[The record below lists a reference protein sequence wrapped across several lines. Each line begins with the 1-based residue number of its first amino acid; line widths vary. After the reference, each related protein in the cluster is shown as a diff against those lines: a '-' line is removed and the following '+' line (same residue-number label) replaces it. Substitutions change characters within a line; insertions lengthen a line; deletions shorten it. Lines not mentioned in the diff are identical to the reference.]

1 MSKRI
6 VLYIIFVLA
15 FSLSLST
22 NALAIA
28 DKDVYF
34 GGKAKEGKSQNAT
47 ITVSGTLSEL
57 PKTSLPVTITISS
70 GGKTF
75 LAEITSKTKIV
86 RKYDG
91 KSKLTEFALGD
102 NVEVSGTIASSGNIK
117 AKKLKNNSISATST
131 AGIYGDIISINK
143 AGNSFVLRWKGKKN
157 SITVNSDT
165 KFIIPGKKTNGKLA
179 DLKVGDRIQ
188 GRGVYNR
195 RTDTY
200 LADIGVV
207 VRRSAVSLIK
217 KYSKSVNKEGVL
229 SKINSTKAPTT
240 IEFTSGSATFS
251 VNITSKTV
259 LVRKNFGKSSLSEFQ
274 VGDKIHVV
282 GTLVGAS
289 TTKIAAKMIK
299 DDNLTTLKDAKVD
312 DDQDGIADVRDTKP
326 NDHDNDG
333 IKDSKDTDDDN
344 DGILDAS
351 DANPFDFD
359 NDGINDKADTDDDN
373 DGIADTS
380 DTKPYDHDNDGVNNA
395 ADTDDDNDGIADTS
409 DTMPYDHDNDGIM
422 NATDTDDDNDGIAD
436 TSDTKPYDYDNDG
449 INNADD
455 PDDDNDG
462 IADSSD
468 ARLFDH
474 DNDGISDLQDT
485 DDDNDGIADTS
496 DTKPY
501 DHDND
506 GINNAADTDDDN
518 DGIADTSDTMPYDH
532 DNDGFDDVQD
542 TDDDND
548 GIADTLDTKPY
559 DYDNDGVHDGI
570 DTDDDND
577 DVDDVNDEY
586 PFNRWNW

>member
-28 DKDVYF
+28 DKDIYF

-57 PKTSLPVTITISS
+57 PKTDLPVSITISS
-70 GGKTF
+70 GGKTY
-75 LAEITSKTKIV
+75 LAEITSKTKII

-102 NVEVSGTIASSGNIK
+102 SVEVSGTIASSGNIK
-117 AKKLKNNSISATST
+117 AKKLKNNSISETST

-143 AGNSFVLRWKGKKN
+143 AGNSFVLRWKGKKY

-188 GRGVYNR
+188 GRGVYNS
-195 RTDTY
+195 RTATY

-240 IEFTSGSATFS
+240 IEFTSGSSTYS
-251 VNITSKTV
+251 VNVTGKTV

-282 GTLVGAS
+282 GTLIGTGA
-289 TTKIAAKMIK
+289 TKIAAKMIK

-333 IKDSKDTDDDN
+333 TKDSKDSDDDN

-351 DANPFDFD
+351 DANPFDYD
-359 NDGINDKADTDDDN
+359 NDGIK
-373 DGIADTS
+373 
-380 DTKPYDHDNDGVNNA
+380 NA
-395 ADTDDDNDGIADTS
+395 A
-409 DTMPYDHDNDGIM
+409 
-422 NATDTDDDNDGIAD
+422 DTDDDNDGIAD

-468 ARLFDH
+468 TRLFDH

-485 DDDNDGIADTS
+485 DDDNDGIV
-496 DTKPY
+496 
-501 DHDND
+501 
-506 GINNAADTDDDN
+506 
-518 DGIADTSDTMPYDH
+518 DTSDTMPYDH

-548 GIADTLDTKPY
+548 GVTDTLDTKPY